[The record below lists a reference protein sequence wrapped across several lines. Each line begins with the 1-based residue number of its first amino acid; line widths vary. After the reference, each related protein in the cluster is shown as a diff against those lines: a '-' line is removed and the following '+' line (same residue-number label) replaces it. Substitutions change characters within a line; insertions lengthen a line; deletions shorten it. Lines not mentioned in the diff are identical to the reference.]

1 MMDGNQSKKRQPIWA
16 EFMYAAIF
24 CLLFIFFYI
33 RQTCDVKTFEMWA
46 FFLYGIIS
54 SAIYFHADWQIR
66 YEKEN
71 NEFFHLDRRRV
82 VTLYGSKW
90 LGAVCSVVFAF
101 LFLLRLLGLS

>member
-1 MMDGNQSKKRQPIWA
+1 MVDNQSKKGQPLWA
-16 EFMYAAIF
+16 HFMYGLGIILMF
-24 CLLFIFFYI
+24 FFYYI
-33 RQTCDVKTFEMWA
+33 FQNCDLKTFEMLA
-46 FFLYGIIS
+46 FFIYGIIS
-54 SAIYFHADWQIR
+54 SAIYFHADWQLR

>member
-1 MMDGNQSKKRQPIWA
+1 MVDNQSKRGQPLWA
-16 EFMYAAIF
+16 HVMYVAGIVLIF
-24 CLLFIFFYI
+24 LFGVLYGT
-33 RQTCDVKTFEMWA
+33 QDQKTFEMWA
-46 FFLYGIIS
+46 SFICGGIS
-54 SAIYFHADWQIR
+54 LAIYFHADWQLR

-101 LFLLRLLGLS
+101 LFLLRLLGLL